1 MTARTVKSEMRG
13 GVLILT
19 LNAPEKKNA
28 ISTEMRTDLR
38 DQLTQAMANADVRAI
53 VLTGAAGTFCAG
65 ADVSQM
71 VVKDI
76 SSARKRL
83 RILHDVVRLLRTGEK
98 PTIAAVEGHAVGAGL
113 SLALACDFV
122 VASETAKLGAVFAKM
137 GLIGDCGLLWTL
149 PQRIGQAKARDML
162 FSAGIQN
169 GSEALADG
177 LIDALVSPGEALDVA
192 VNKAGDYAA
201 VAPLAISATKSV
213 LNKGASSIED
223 ILAIE
228 EDVGAKLAESAD
240 HAEAKQAFLEKRK
253 PVFSGK

>member
-1 MTARTVKSEMRG
+1 MTARTIKSEMRG
-13 GVLILT
+13 EVLVLT

-38 DQLTQAMANADVRAI
+38 EQLTQAMASAEVRAI

-76 SSARKRL
+76 ANARKRL
-83 RILHDVVRLLRTGEK
+83 RVLHDVVRLLMAGEK

-113 SLALACDFV
+113 SLALACDFI

-149 PQRIGQAKARDML
+149 PQRVGQVKARDML
-162 FSAGIQN
+162 FSARILN
-169 GSEALADG
+169 GSEAFSDG
-177 LIDALVSPGEALDVA
+177 LVDELVPPGEALDIA
-192 VNKAGDYAA
+192 VNKAGDYGA

-213 LNKGASSIED
+213 LNQGATSLED

-228 EDVGAKLAESAD
+228 EDVGAKLAETAD

>member
-38 DQLTQAMANADVRAI
+38 DQLTQAMASADVRAI

-76 SSARKRL
+76 ASARKRL
-83 RILHDVVRLLRTGEK
+83 RILHDVVRLLMAGEK

-149 PQRIGQAKARDML
+149 PQRVGPVKARDLL
-162 FSAGIQN
+162 FSAGILE
-169 GSEALADG
+169 GSEAFAIG
-177 LIDALVSPGEALDVA
+177 LVDALVSPGEVLDIA
-192 VNKAGDYAA
+192 VDKAGDYTA
-201 VAPLAISATKSV
+201 VAPLAISATKTV
-213 LNKGASSIED
+213 LNKGAASLED

-228 EDVGAKLAESAD
+228 EEVGARVANSAD

-253 PVFSGK
+253 PVFCGK